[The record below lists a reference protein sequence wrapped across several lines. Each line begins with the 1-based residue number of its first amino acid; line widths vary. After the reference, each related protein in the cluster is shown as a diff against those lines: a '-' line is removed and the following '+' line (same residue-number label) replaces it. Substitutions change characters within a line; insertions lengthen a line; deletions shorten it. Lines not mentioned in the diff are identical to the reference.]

1 MASAA
6 LLATTLDEEM
16 LLGRN
21 VEISSSATP
30 NSKLES
36 KTGEKVSWEIGG
48 RWLVHYLLN
57 PQVFNEPWRNCVYVR
72 VTVGLYREAHGKHH
86 SGQWLLDLCSFWQK
100 TWQLGND
107 FFSARRSWGKV

>member
-57 PQVFNEPWRNCVYVR
+57 PQVFNEPWRNCVYVTPTPYAPDD
-72 VTVGLYREAHGKHH
+72 TVSFLALPRASDRREFCI
-86 SGQWLLDLCSFWQK
+86 LLMPERIDWI
-100 TWQLGND
+100 
-107 FFSARRSWGKV
+107 R